1 MPDIAHVYGGD
12 LQLNASGDLLT
23 LDGDP
28 LTQQRIL
35 HRLLTN
41 AGDYIWE
48 LTYGA
53 GLPTFVGSPVNAPAI
68 AAVVRQ
74 QILLEDTVAPSP
86 EPHITVR
93 STQTGIVTVTIKY
106 TDADSG
112 TTQTL
117 SFPVV

>member
-12 LQLNASGDLLT
+12 LQLNSSGGLLT
-23 LDGDP
+23 VDGDA

-41 AGDYIWE
+41 VGDYIWE

-74 QILLEDTVAPSP
+74 QILLERTVAPSP
-86 EPHITVR
+86 EPQITVQA
-93 STQTGIVTVTIKY
+93 SPTGYVTVTIIY
-106 TDADSG
+106 ADATTG
-112 TTQTL
+112 ATQTL

>member
-12 LQLNASGDLLT
+12 LQLDPSGDLLC
-23 LDGDP
+23 LDGDA

-53 GLPTFVGSPVNAPAI
+53 GLPAFVGNPVNAPAI
-68 AAVVRQ
+68 AAIVRQ
-74 QILLEDTVAPSP
+74 QILLEDTVAPDP
-86 EPHITVR
+86 EPHVTVR
-93 STQTGIVTVTIKY
+93 ATATGIVTVSIRY

-112 TTQTL
+112 VTQTL
-117 SFPVV
+117 TFPVV